1 MTRVIINITFVYHFV
16 DLDLRFDIFFE
27 KEWIAEN
34 RGVDIKIGDIGTS
47 GHLYWRLKKISC
59 RAHLLFYYFIGD
71 RK

>member
-47 GHLYWRLKKISC
+47 AHLYWRLKKISC
-59 RAHLLFYYFIGD
+59 RANLLFYYFIGD